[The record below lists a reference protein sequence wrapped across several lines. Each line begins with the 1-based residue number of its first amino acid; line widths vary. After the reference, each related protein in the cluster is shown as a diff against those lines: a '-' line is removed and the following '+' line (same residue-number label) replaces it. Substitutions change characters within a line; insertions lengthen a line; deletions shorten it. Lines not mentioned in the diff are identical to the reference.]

1 MTLSSNQ
8 INRIKLDFKEIVRI
22 PDEFKIYFWEYEDY
36 TYLEILI
43 KRVFTYG
50 NFGGVKKIYK
60 MYPEET
66 YKISFK
72 YLEIK
77 RGIRFW
83 VRRWKNFST

>member
-50 NFGGVKKIYK
+50 NFGGLKRY
-60 MYPEET
+60 
-66 YKISFK
+66 
-72 YLEIK
+72 IK
-77 RGIRFW
+77 CILKRHIRL
-83 VRRWKNFST
+83 VLNILK